1 MVDHLDQARARL
13 VFGLCKVAGRLTGS
27 GPRSIL
33 KQMANQSDSL
43 DIVFHALSDATRRGI
58 VERLSQGPASVSE
71 LARPFAMSLPAAMQH
86 LQVLEASGLVHSEK
100 IGRVRTCRLELK
112 KLSLVQH
119 WINERRALW
128 EARLDRLDAFLAESP
143 ADNELGE

>member
-1 MVDHLDQARARL
+1 
-13 VFGLCKVAGRLTGS
+13 
-27 GPRSIL
+27 
-33 KQMANQSDSL
+33 MANQSASL
-43 DIVFHALSDATRRGI
+43 DLMFHALADSTRRTM

-71 LARPFAMSLPAAMQH
+71 LARPLAMSLPAVMQH
-86 LQVLEASGLVHSEK
+86 LRVLETSGLVHSEK

-128 EARLDRLDAFLAESP
+128 DARLDRLDAFLAEQSGA
-143 ADNELGE
+143 ADRKEES